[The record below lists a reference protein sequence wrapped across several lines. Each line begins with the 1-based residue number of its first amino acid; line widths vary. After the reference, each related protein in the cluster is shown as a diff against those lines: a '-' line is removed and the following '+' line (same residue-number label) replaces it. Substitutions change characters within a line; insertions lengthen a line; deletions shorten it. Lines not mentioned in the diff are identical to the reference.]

1 MSFRKNHV
9 LSEAGSEHFL
19 FKQDCETASFTG
31 KNGDCACVP
40 ELGKTMEETGSSS
53 SPGISPIPVVVIGN
67 GPSAICLSYLLS
79 GYRPYFKESSIH
91 PNPILQRKLEQNLGI
106 SIIEQDL
113 EYLSEGL
120 EGRSHNPVAVL
131 FDSLLRPDADFGV
144 SLESV
149 LTWRREPDHRIPH
162 LVLGKGPL
170 GGAWHSIEGSMFT
183 LSLGD
188 WMELPD
194 LPFRDWMRLKR
205 RCLRND
211 RAMTSDIASY
221 YQHYARVKGLQ
232 EHFACGTVVTSV
244 RRVSLDS
251 SAESQVNVSADSPA
265 GARVFRHST
274 STSLFEVIGS
284 SKSEDGSEKAFRIF
298 AEKVVLATG
307 MYDSPAWLGVDG
319 EDLPFVHHTT
329 SELDRTLKE
338 RETGL
343 NSDPILIIGGGLTA
357 ADAII
362 AAHHGNVSVI
372 HVFRR
377 GVNDPGLIFNQL
389 PKVMYPEYHKVHQMM
404 IQQSC
409 TTTGPY
415 EGYLSLPKHRMLAF
429 TPDRKCIIEDLM
441 SAEKKVFNVSMAFIL
456 IGSNPNLTLL
466 PDCGRSLAI
475 NPELAVNSKRNP
487 LDVDCYTYECVQE
500 RGLYALGPLVGDHFV
515 RFLQGGALAVA
526 RSLLKERQGAQFQTD
541 RQLLIS

>member
-1 MSFRKNHV
+1 MACLNRTGRHK
-9 LSEAGSEHFL
+9 AGL
-19 FKQDCETASFTG
+19 TG
-31 KNGDCACVP
+31 KNSDCTCTP
-40 ELGKTMEETGSSS
+40 ELVKTMEEAGSSTLL
-53 SPGISPIPVVVIGN
+53 GISPIPVVVIGN

-106 SIIEQDL
+106 SILEQDL
-113 EYLSEGL
+113 EHLSEGL

-144 SLESV
+144 SMESV
-149 LTWRREPDHRIPH
+149 LTWRREPNHYIPH

-170 GGAWHSIEGSMFT
+170 GGVWHSIEGSMFT

-211 RAMTSDIASY
+211 RAMTSDIANY
-221 YQHYARVKGLQ
+221 YQHYARAKGLQ
-232 EHFACGTVVTSV
+232 GHFVCGTVVTSV

-251 SAESQVNVSADSPA
+251 GAENQVNVSTDNPA
-265 GARVFRHST
+265 EAQALRPST
-274 STSLFEVIGS
+274 SASLFEVSGS
-284 SKSEDGSEKAFRIF
+284 SRSEDGSEKAFRIL

-307 MYDSPAWLGVDG
+307 TYDSPAWLGVDG

-329 SELDRTLKE
+329 SELERTLEE

-343 NSDPILIIGGGLTA
+343 NSDPVLIVGGGLTA

-362 AAHHGNVSVI
+362 AAHHGNASVI

-404 IQQSC
+404 TQQSC

-415 EGYLSLPKHRMLAF
+415 EGYLSLPQHRVLAF
-429 TPDRKCIIEDLM
+429 TPDRKCIIEDLT
-441 SAEKKVFNVSMAFIL
+441 SAEKRMFNVSKAFIL
-456 IGSNPNLTLL
+456 IGSNPNLTFL
-466 PDCGRSLAI
+466 PDCGRPLAI
-475 NPELAVNSKRNP
+475 NTELPVNSKRNP

-500 RGLYALGPLVGDHFV
+500 RGLYALGPLVGDHFI

-526 RSLLKERQGAQFQTD
+526 RTLHKERQDAQFQID
-541 RQLLIS
+541 GQLLIS